1 MIKATRTRLHGKTG
15 LELTRLGL
23 GTAPLG
29 GLFAPVSEGEARAT
43 LEAAWQA
50 GLRYFDTAP
59 QYGNGVAEQRT
70 GAFLQDK
77 PRTDFVLSTKVGRL
91 LRPGPLHK
99 SQLDPQ
105 GEPFFKG
112 VPQLAQV
119 YDYSYRGTMVS
130 LEESL
135 QRLGLSRVDILYIHD
150 PDADN
155 RTVSEVMQ
163 GAYRALVE
171 LRQQEVVRA
180 IGAGMNHTD
189 WLLEFARAGDFDLL
203 LVAGRYTLLEQG
215 ALCELLP
222 LCLQKGIGV
231 VAGGVYNSGLLARP
245 APGATYNYTAAP
257 PELIMRAQALQKV
270 CQRHGVPLKAAAIQ
284 FPLGHPAVVSVLTG
298 ARSGQELEENLQM
311 FETPLPASLWEDL
324 IAEGLLGQDVPIP
337 VQEA

>member
-1 MIKATRTRLHGKTG
+1 MAQAAMLQLHPKSG
-15 LELTRLGL
+15 LHLTRLGL

-29 GLFAPVSEGEARAT
+29 GLFAPVSEAEARAT

-70 GAFLQDK
+70 GGFLQSQ
-77 PRTDFVLSTKVGRL
+77 PRTAFVLSTKVGRL

-99 SQLDPQ
+99 SQLDPK

-119 YDYSYRGTMVS
+119 YDYSYRGTLVS

-135 QRLGLSRVDILYIHD
+135 ERLGLKKVDILYIHD

-155 RTVSEVMQ
+155 RSVAEVML
-163 GAYRALVE
+163 GAYRALLE
-171 LRQQEVVRA
+171 LRQQGVVQA
-180 IGAGMNHTD
+180 IGVGMNHTD
-189 WLLEFARAGDFDLL
+189 WLLEFAQAGDFDLIL
-203 LVAGRYTLLEQG
+203 LAGRYTLLEQG
-215 ALCELLP
+215 ALQKLLP
-222 LCLQKGIGV
+222 LCAQKGIGV
-231 VAGGVYNSGLLARP
+231 VVGGVYNSGLLAHP
-245 APGATYNYTAAP
+245 APGATYNYLPAP
-257 PELIMRAQALQKV
+257 PEQIERALALQRV

-298 ARSGQELEENLQM
+298 ARSAHELKENLQM
-311 FETPLPASLWEDL
+311 FKTRLPPSLWHDL
-324 IAEGLLGQDVPIP
+324 VAEGLLAGDVPVP
-337 VQEA
+337 QEA

>member
-1 MIKATRTRLHGKTG
+1 MPRVGALQLHPKTG
-15 LELTRLGL
+15 LRLTRLGL

-29 GLFAPVSEGEARAT
+29 GLFAPVGEGEARAT

-70 GAFLQDK
+70 GSFLQSQ
-77 PRTDFVLSTKVGRL
+77 PRAAWVLSTKVGRL
-91 LRPGPLHK
+91 LRPGPLHQ

-112 VPQLAQV
+112 VPSLAQV
-119 YDYSYRGTMVS
+119 YDYSYRGTLVS

-135 QRLGLSRVDILYIHD
+135 ERLGLQKVDILYIHD
-150 PDADN
+150 PDADG
-155 RTVSEVMQ
+155 RSVAEVMQ

-171 LRQQEVVRA
+171 LRQQGVVQA
-180 IGAGMNHTD
+180 IGVGMNHTD
-189 WLLEFARAGDFDLL
+189 WLLEFAKAGDFDLL

-215 ALCELLP
+215 ALRELLP

-231 VAGGVYNSGLLARP
+231 VVGGVYNSGLLAHP
-245 APGATYNYTAAP
+245 APGATYNYLPAP
-257 PELIMRAQALQKV
+257 PEQIERALALERV
-270 CQRHGVPLKAAAIQ
+270 CKRHGVPLKAAAIQ

-298 ARSGQELEENLQM
+298 ARSALELEENLQM
-311 FETPLPASLWEDL
+311 FEIRLPPGLWHDL
-324 IAEGLLGQDVPIP
+324 VAEGLLDGAVPVP
-337 VQEA
+337 EEA